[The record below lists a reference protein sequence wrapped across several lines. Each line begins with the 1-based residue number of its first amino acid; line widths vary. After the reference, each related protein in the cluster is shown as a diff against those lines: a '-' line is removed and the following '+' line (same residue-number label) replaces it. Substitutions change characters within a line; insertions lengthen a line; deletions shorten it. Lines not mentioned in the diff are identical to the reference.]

1 LLVSAGQGVLLEKM
15 SEETLDKILGISGRK
30 TAVAKKTVKRRPISF
45 TKSRERLV
53 SGFL

>member
-1 LLVSAGQGVLLEKM
+1 M
-15 SEETLDKILGISGRK
+15 SEETLDQILCVSGRK